1 VEAASRAASFLIR
14 YVMPSQNPEG
24 SFQPEKQLNSGWNGV
39 LIGALYDPHRT
50 PKFFRDTLPASPL
63 PTLDS
68 CE

>member
-1 VEAASRAASFLIR
+1 
-14 YVMPSQNPEG
+14 MPSQNPEG